1 MYTHVLTWRHAQA
14 ATRRPRSPVRLGARV
29 GQALQGALHPTA
41 YRVESL
47 EASAVRHA
55 DAQVASSQFR
65 SPEAPPVCR
74 WCLQRQLSCSLPH
87 ECRAHAAYAAR
98 LAASALLPRRPARL
112 GARLRKRLRPARLTR
127 RGRTWC
133 AWARAGRRSLHHRLD
148 PAGHQGRPARA
159 WPGGPACA
167 LDAARGSMQRQ
178 LDCSRPRNGQAHAAR
193 LAGSAP

>member
-1 MYTHVLTWRHAQA
+1 MEACAGRRSQA
-14 ATRRPRSPVRLGARV
+14 ALAGEAR
-29 GQALQGALHPTA
+29 GESWASIAGGPAPYRLQGGKSRRQRSTA
-41 YRVESL
+41 RRCAGSQL
-47 EASAVRHA
+47 AVPL
-55 DAQVASSQFR
+55 SR
-65 SPEAPPVCR
+65 STS
-74 WCLQRQLSCSLPH
+74 CLPLVP
-87 ECRAHAAYAAR
+87 
-98 LAASALLPRRPARL
+98 AASAELLSTTRLPSACGVRSALRGVSFLPQRSVWL